1 MDLLRMFAFQAK
13 NHHPYRECKK
23 GNAQDAQDN
32 KGNAHDTND
41 ELADGLE
48 QLRHF
53 AHVRKELHYLNHLEA
68 IADRQ

>member
-1 MDLLRMFAFQAK
+1 MMAFQAK

-32 KGNAHDTND
+32 KGNAQGNAHDTND
-41 ELADGLE
+41 ELA
-48 QLRHF
+48 QLRHS